1 MAVVETEELAHA
13 VPETLISEVSGQ
25 VALRLVPSHSHT
37 FILKVLVE
45 GFDHASAIDGTSWC
59 RTGSKGGGV
68 IEIKEISTLLALH
81 QRSQFCAQHFVYIVG
96 ARGAVRKFS
105 VVIEQTELYVHKR
118 KQGSLLV

>member
-96 ARGAVRKFS
+96 ASGAVRKFS